1 MRRMVLGAVLLS
13 FVALAC
19 GREGSIVPVV
29 SLPPT
34 ASPSETPT
42 EAPTFT
48 PEVTVSASPSPTAS
62 AAPTP
67 TGTPIVTPAPSH
79 AATPK
84 TAPPDSYLTASAGQI
99 KGDLTMYNWQEPS
112 GRKTF
117 TDQPPDPATSFT
129 VTRGEKLTISFTR
142 SDSMSDDGARYR
154 TNASFNAHTTAVPM
168 TKHNPA
174 TIVANFPVGTIWLDV
189 FTYWAEGDAE
199 HTYKLNV
206 H

>member
-1 MRRMVLGAVLLS
+1 MRRMFLGAVLLS

-34 ASPSETPT
+34 ASPTETPT
-42 EAPTFT
+42 VSPTETPTST
-48 PEVTVSASPSPTAS
+48 PEVTVIAGPTATAAASPA
-62 AAPTP
+62 P

-99 KGDLTMYNWQEPS
+99 KGDLTMYNWNEPS

-117 TDQPPDPATSFT
+117 TDQTPDPATSIN
-129 VTRGEKLTISFTR
+129 VTRGETVTISFTR

-154 TNASFNAHTTAVPM
+154 TNASFNAHPTAVPV

-189 FTYWAEGDAE
+189 
-199 HTYKLNV
+199 
-206 H
+206 